1 MFRIIFVIIIYLTM
15 SMSGIAQT
23 FDIDKDLDRLDNI
36 VSKAKWY
43 YADKEKEIGKLKL
56 QNTTSYGDQ
65 DLYTYL
71 LSITDAYLKYD
82 SDSAL
87 YYANQ
92 CHQIALS
99 DKQAEEILDIELRLI
114 LIHIYRGE
122 IDQAMHMLTQKGDIR
137 KAPVPCQQLMAIIS
151 IELEGR
157 YLGRKYPLFSKAF
170 KLHSK
175 KIWSKYGQY
184 ISKDN
189 WLYYYYRNLYLGD
202 VSKST
207 LQKLL
212 QKARPNTIQAA
223 MLNIAL
229 SKIYRQEKNQNA
241 YAHYLIESAINDIT
255 SSNREA
261 MSLLFLLK
269 TPYIEQGS
277 SRAAEYALLCTDNAT
292 SFHDGLRSLD
302 IVKAHSIITR
312 KYEEKMKRNEKY
324 LVTGIILLFLTLIAI
339 IILSYLM
346 YLRAQ
351 NRKIM
356 VDDMQRMNR
365 SLHYSIDSERQLQEK
380 LKINNRKLLEEIK
393 KRNRNFIEVY
403 RLITNYL
410 GDIDEFKKG
419 VYNLLITGQIEKAK
433 TMLTSSGNLEKYL
446 QNFYYQFDIAFLD
459 SHPDFVMRFN
469 ALLKPEAQ
477 IKQPKPNI
485 LTVDL
490 RIYAL
495 ISMGITDSVSIAT
508 FLHFSVQTVYNYRS
522 KIRKSAISPADFAE
536 QIAQL
541 YS

>member
-1 MFRIIFVIIIYLTM
+1 
-15 SMSGIAQT
+15 
-23 FDIDKDLDRLDNI
+23 
-36 VSKAKWY
+36 
-43 YADKEKEIGKLKL
+43 
-56 QNTTSYGDQ
+56 
-65 DLYTYL
+65 
-71 LSITDAYLKYD
+71 
-82 SDSAL
+82 
-87 YYANQ
+87 
-92 CHQIALS
+92 
-99 DKQAEEILDIELRLI
+99 
-114 LIHIYRGE
+114 
-122 IDQAMHMLTQKGDIR
+122 
-137 KAPVPCQQLMAIIS
+137 
-151 IELEGR
+151 
-157 YLGRKYPLFSKAF
+157 
-170 KLHSK
+170 
-175 KIWSKYGQY
+175 
-184 ISKDN
+184 
-189 WLYYYYRNLYLGD
+189 
-202 VSKST
+202 
-207 LQKLL
+207 
-212 QKARPNTIQAA
+212 
-223 MLNIAL
+223 
-229 SKIYRQEKNQNA
+229 
-241 YAHYLIESAINDIT
+241 
-255 SSNREA
+255 
-261 MSLLFLLK
+261 
-269 TPYIEQGS
+269 
-277 SRAAEYALLCTDNAT
+277 
-292 SFHDGLRSLD
+292 
-302 IVKAHSIITR
+302 
-312 KYEEKMKRNEKY
+312 MKRNEKY

-495 ISMGITDSVSIAT
+495 ISMGITDSVSIAS